1 MNTTCEIE
9 FDDQKIVF
17 CDPLTMAPEKVTET
31 IHDLLKEVTEI
42 GNQVGIVRL
51 IHCMTDGGYF
61 ESPCSGANHLA
72 VRGGLARHSL
82 NVLKTMMQLQYEL
95 KSSATIQ
102 DIVYCSLLHDLGKMG
117 DHGKPNYVPNFL
129 KSGAISSSKPYCTTS
144 ELPYMDHEV
153 RSLMIAERYIRLTA
167 EQEQAILYHNGL
179 YGSFKYQIPGKETPL
194 YLLLHFADMWCSHV
208 TEVR

>member
-1 MNTTCEIE
+1 MDVKTMEI
-9 FDDQKIVF
+9 KTIG
-17 CDPLTMAPEKVTET
+17 DPLMMSPEEVHAAIIVLLRSVTESWEKDEMD
-31 IHDLLKEVTEI
+31 DLIERMELQGFFK
-42 GNQVGIVRL
+42 
-51 IHCMTDGGYF
+51 
-61 ESPCSGANHLA
+61 SPCSGANHLA
-72 VRGGLARHSL
+72 VSGGLARHSL
-82 NVLKTMMQLQYEL
+82 NVLVTMDRLNSILEAG
-95 KSSATIQ
+95 ATAR
-102 DIVYCSLLHDLGKMG
+102 DIILCSILHDLGKMG

-129 KSGAISSSKPYCTTS
+129 KSGAISTSKPYCTTS

-153 RSLMIAERYIRLTA
+153 RSLMIAERYIALTP